1 MTMRVSFL
9 LAFTV
14 VAAACGVADT
24 GPIALDDR
32 IVTEP
37 GVSVEHDLLQNDR
50 APVDGSLTLESV
62 GGGTGS
68 VVILDDRRVR
78 YTPPATGDAD
88 SFTYVALGSDGTQ
101 VEATVEI
108 MIGSTGS
115 TSVPTTLV
123 DDTTTTSSS
132 TPTSTSTSTSTSSST
147 TAPPELPQ
155 IDPTRLE
162 FGTVAIGASSTLPVT
177 LTAGDAPWTPDFSE
191 FDLVPDVSIVHE
203 CGEIERD
210 ASCEVQVTWT
220 PSSLDE
226 FDVTLKMHPDVP
238 VRIFGTAAFAPP
250 AWITPTDG
258 QRLWFDLLRD
268 GITVEI
274 GAVPGSDGYDVVAQV
289 CGGDDCVF
297 PLLVDQIGDSTQF
310 FIGSE
315 SPAELQVVFDAILDE
330 GVDPVLELTAAAT
343 LGDGATPDSTIAVTL
358 VEDPAAVQFIDFDPE
373 SPADCFSALTVT
385 LNVES
390 FTLYPREAVLHLSRA
405 DPDGDLPVDSAS
417 VNVDPGASTLT
428 VDVDSVDGS
437 FDTIRLEFEN
447 PSGVVSATGVT
458 NYEVGGCFE

>member
-1 MTMRVSFL
+1 MTIRVCFL
-9 LAFTV
+9 LAFTAV
-14 VAAACGVADT
+14 VAACGVADT

-50 APVDGSLTLESV
+50 APADGSLTLESV
-62 GGGTGS
+62 SGGTGS
-68 VVILDDRRVR
+68 VAILDNRRVR
-78 YTPPATGDAD
+78 YTPPAAGDAD

-101 VEATVEI
+101 VEANVEV
-108 MIGSTGS
+108 MIGPTNS

-123 DDTTTTSSS
+123 DETTSTSS
-132 TPTSTSTSTSTSSST
+132 STSTSTST
-147 TAPPELPQ
+147 TAPPELP
-155 IDPTRLE
+155 RLDTSALG
-162 FGTVAIGASSTLPVT
+162 FGTVAIGASNTLLVT
-177 LTAGDAPWTPDFSE
+177 LTAGDEPWTPEFSD
-191 FDLVPDVSIVHE
+191 FDLVPDVLVE
-203 CGEIERD
+203 QACGEIEPD
-210 ASCEVQVTWT
+210 ASCEVQVTWS

-226 FDVTLKMHPDVP
+226 FDRTPRLHPDLP
-238 VRIFGTAAFAPP
+238 LRIFGTATLAQPV
-250 AWITPTDG
+250 WITPTDG

-274 GAVPGSDGYDVVAQV
+274 GAVSGSDGYDVVAQL

-297 PLLVDQIGDSTQF
+297 PLLVDRVGDSTQF
-310 FIGSE
+310 FIGPAN
-315 SPAELQVVFDAILDE
+315 PAEVQAVFDSILDE
-330 GVDPVLELTAAAT
+330 GVDPALELTATAT
-343 LGDGATPDSTIAVTL
+343 LGDGASPDSMIAVPL
-358 VEDPAAVQFIDFDPE
+358 AEDPLIVRLVGFNPE
-373 SPADCFSALTVT
+373 SPADCFSALTIT
-385 LNVES
+385 LDVES
-390 FTLYPREAVLHLSRA
+390 FTLFPREAVVRLSRA
-405 DPDGDLPVDSAS
+405 DPDGDLILVSAS